1 MDSVWNLIATLGVA
15 IISLIGIII
24 QTKSKE
30 RQENLKK
37 VLDDFRAESKQDDIN
52 LNKKLDL
59 NHRDTLKLWLITEM
73 TKIKDG
79 LYIPN
84 EEQKQLLHEAKKTY
98 NNLNGDSYVDTMFDN
113 LVNAG
118 LIWYNTEKEVDTYD
132 KYSRIYI

>member
-15 IISLIGIII
+15 VISLIGIII

-30 RQENLKK
+30 RQDNLKK
-37 VLDDFRAESKQDDIN
+37 VLDDFRAESKQDDVS

-79 LYIPN
+79 VYIPN
-84 EEQKQLLHEAKKTY
+84 EEQKNLLHEAKKTY
-98 NNLNGDSYVDTMFDN
+98 NDLNGDSYVDTMFDK
-113 LVNAG
+113 LVNTG
-118 LIWYNTEKEVDTYD
+118 LL
-132 KYSRIYI
+132 